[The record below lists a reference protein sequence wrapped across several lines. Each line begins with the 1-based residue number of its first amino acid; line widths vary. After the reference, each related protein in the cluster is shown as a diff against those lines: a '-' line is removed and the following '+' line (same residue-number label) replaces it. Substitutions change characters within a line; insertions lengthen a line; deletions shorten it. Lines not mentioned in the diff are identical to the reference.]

1 MSTKISNWKGLSK
14 LRPNNKYRI
23 VMDINEDGDI
33 LGAWIRPTKEYYKK
47 VKDDIW
53 SKHNL
58 YLGSN
63 IFNGKNQEWATKML
77 QKFGFDVVIEK

>member
-1 MSTKISNWKGLSK
+1 MSVKISNWKGLSK
-14 LRPNNKYRI
+14 LRPNTKYRI
-23 VMDINEDGDI
+23 VMEDSGCA
-33 LGAWIRPTKEYYKK
+33 AWIRPTKEYYKK
-47 VKDDIW
+47 VKDQIW

-63 IFNGKNQEWATKML
+63 IFSGKNQEWATEML

>member
-1 MSTKISNWKGLSK
+1 MSRIISNWKDLSK
-14 LRPNNKYRI
+14 LRPNAKYRI
-23 VMDINEDGDI
+23 VMDNG
-33 LGAWIRPTKEYYKK
+33 GCAAWIRPTKEYYKK
-47 VKDDIW
+47 VNDQIW

-77 QKFGFDVVIEK
+77 QKFGFDVIIEK